1 MANSASPTGF
11 GAGGSLSILGSLAGS
26 IFNYFSQRATN
37 AENSRQA
44 ALNRDFNARQARL
57 QRGWLH
63 GMWNLNNN
71 YNTPAAQMQRL
82 REAGLNPN
90 LAYGDLSSSAASL
103 QSGGATAQ
111 DGGLPH
117 LSAPNLSFDAAAT
130 QKLIAEIKNLDQDTK
145 KKFLETDI
153 FASDAKYRDALN
165 QSTIDTNSSVI
176 LLNKSSANLNDQEA
190 TLIKPKLSHLNAQ
203 AALFTQLGE
212 ESKARIQSIGQDVI
226 SKKLDNLFKSETF
239 EVRVS
244 EVYENLRN
252 LRANTSLTLQQFRSL
267 CVLTPLQ
274 ALNLLQDFDVKN
286 YQKGLID
293 AQTYAAYQNGDLSK
307 GMIAYYDAASNKM
320 TFDLEMDKQFKSLER
335 SLGVAS
341 DIVHLMSDIK
351 REILGETT
359 FKVGPFTKKF

>member
-1 MANSASPTGF
+1 MSNSKNPTGF
-11 GAGGSLSILGSLAGS
+11 NAGGALPFLGSLAGS
-26 IFNYFSQRATN
+26 VFNYFSQKSTN
-37 AENSRQA
+37 KE
-44 ALNRDFNARQARL
+44 NARQAELNRQFNAQQAKL
-57 QRGWLH
+57 QRDWSQR
-63 GMWNLNNN
+63 MWNLNNS
-71 YNTPAAQMQRL
+71 YNTPSAQMQRL

-90 LAYGDLSSSAASL
+90 LAYGDLSSSSASL
-103 QSGGATAQ
+103 QTGGATAEA
-111 DGGLPH
+111 GGLPH
-117 LSAPNLSFDAAAT
+117 LSSPNISFDAAAT
-130 QKLIAEIKNLDQDTK
+130 QKLLAETKNINQDTAK
-145 KKFLETDI
+145 KTAETDI

-165 QSTIDTNSSVI
+165 QSTIDTNSSTI

-190 TLIKPKLSHLNAQ
+190 TLIKPKLAHLNAQ

-239 EVRVS
+239 EMRVT
-244 EVYENLRN
+244 EVYEKLRN

-274 ALNLLQDFDVKN
+274 ALNLLQDFDVKEH
-286 YQKGLID
+286 QKGLID

-307 GMIAYYDAASNKM
+307 GMIAYYDAASDKM

-359 FKVGPFTKKF
+359 FKMGPFTKKF